1 MMIEHIAN
9 KAIECATTLYYMRWE
24 RWGLPTLG
32 LVALFLLVRNV
43 RVRRRITASEKHLR
57 EHASELTT

>member
-9 KAIECATTLYYMRWE
+9 KAIEYATILYYMRWE

-32 LVALFLLVRNV
+32 LLALFLLVRNV
-43 RVRRRITASEKHLR
+43 RIRRKIATSEKLIQ
-57 EHASELTT
+57 